1 MQTKTITTA
10 AKTTKRTAKPAA
22 AKKPAKP
29 KAAKK
34 ADKPEQPAPPRG
46 LPLAIALDKLTPDA
60 ANVRTDAGDITELTA
75 SIAAHG
81 LIQPLTVRPEIKEKG
96 GESHPTGRYL
106 VVAGGRRLRALLRLA
121 GQRKIPK
128 DAGVTCVI
136 RAKAGEAEA
145 REVSLAEN
153 VERLPMNAA
162 DEHAAFAKLADAGM
176 SAADI
181 AGRFGIHRRRVE
193 QRLALGRIA
202 PDLLDEL
209 RKGAMSA
216 GLAQVL
222 TLTADHDRQR
232 EAWRQCRGGWNQ
244 EVTARRLLTE
254 TAMSLDD
261 PLLRL
266 VGRDAYEKAGGAVRA
281 DLFSKQEEG
290 EGFAEDAAL
299 VRRLAAGRL
308 DAEAER
314 VKGEG
319 WAFVIHELQ
328 PDADP
333 YAYRCERPERRE
345 PTKDEQQR
353 TDEIEAEL
361 AAMDEQGW
369 DDATPEGRAVGERY
383 ERLDAEATEMEARRE
398 EWTPEQRARCGVFL
412 AVGTSGRMG
421 QRRGLV
427 DPAYDAEQRAKAQE
441 RYEREREAVT
451 AAATPGTAVTPGGG
465 AKEAEAAD
473 GAEFSRA
480 LVTRLTKAR
489 TEALRASMIE
499 NPAASAD
506 LLVAHLCDRMFYAT
520 HFASRDPLPLEA
532 DIRAGRDDFTPGLG
546 RPDPSRGSGET
557 DQPTEAQRVFYDA
570 LQAWRSRMPQTPDTL
585 PAFVAGLSAEDR
597 TGLLALLA
605 AASVNAVD
613 EAANAYRGKSDESIR
628 RAAAFVGC
636 DVHQWWR
643 PTAAGVFDGM
653 TKAGI
658 AAAVAEA
665 LPDQPAKANALASM
679 KKSDAARKAEAL
691 VKDAGWLPLPLRPAH
706 HPQATRPAGDA
717 ADDAPAVPMKLAA

>member
-29 KAAKK
+29 KA
-34 ADKPEQPAPPRG
+34 DKPEQPAPPRG
-46 LPLAIALDKLTPDA
+46 LPLAIALDKLTPDP
-60 ANVRTDAGDITELTA
+60 ANVRTDAGDIAELTA

-81 LIQPLTVRPEIKEKG
+81 LIQPLTVRPEIKADRQGKER
-96 GESHPTGRYL
+96 PTGRYL
-106 VVAGGRRLRALLRLA
+106 VVAGGRRLRALMKLA
-121 GQRKIPK
+121 AGRKLPK
-128 DAGVTCVI
+128 DVGVSCVI
-136 RAKAGEAEA
+136 RNGGTERDAA
-145 REVSLAEN
+145 EVSLAEN

-209 RKGAMSA
+209 RKGAMTA

-232 EAWRQCRGGWNQ
+232 EAWRQCRGGWNS

-254 TAMSLDD
+254 TTTSFDD

-266 VGRDAYEKAGGAVRA
+266 VGRGAYEKAGGAVRA

-299 VRRLAAGRL
+299 VRRLATERL
-308 DAEAER
+308 EAEAER
-314 VKGEG
+314 VKGDG
-319 WAFVIHELQ
+319 WAFAVHELQ
-328 PDADP
+328 EGADP
-333 YAYRCERPERRE
+333 YAYRREGPTLRE
-345 PTKDEQQR
+345 PTRDEQER
-353 TDEIEAEL
+353 ADEIEAEL
-361 AAMDEQGW
+361 TAMDEQGW
-369 DDATPEGRAVGERY
+369 DEATPEGRAVGERY
-383 ERLDAEATEMEARRE
+383 ERMDAELEDLRARRE
-398 EWTPEQRARCGVFL
+398 EWTPEQKARCGVFL
-412 AVGTSGRMG
+412 TVGESGRVE

-520 HFASRDPLPLEA
+520 HFASRDPLPFEA
-532 DIRAGRDDFTPGLG
+532 DARAGRDDFAPGLG

-557 DQPTEAQRVFYDA
+557 DTPTEAQRVFYDA

-585 PAFVAGLSAEDR
+585 PAFVAGLSAGDK
-597 TGLLALLA
+597 TGLLALLS
-605 AASVNAVD
+605 AASVNAVLT
-613 EAANAYRGKSDESIR
+613 RPPM
-628 RAAAFVGC
+628 
-636 DVHQWWR
+636 
-643 PTAAGVFDGM
+643 PTAARATSRSAAPRRSSGVTCGGGGSPPPRACS
-653 TKAGI
+653 TA
-658 AAAVAEA
+658 
-665 LPDQPAKANALASM
+665 
-679 KKSDAARKAEAL
+679 
-691 VKDAGWLPLPLRPAH
+691 
-706 HPQATRPAGDA
+706 
-717 ADDAPAVPMKLAA
+717 